1 MTTEQTDSYL
11 QALLA
16 SVTISVI
23 IPLLMFAILTVA
35 LWWLLALAQKK
46 PGFNIEEIFLDDET
60 RRVTPWRV
68 VSLGAFVWS
77 VWYLATDRLSAAPN
91 PQVFRDFLIFWSG
104 TPVAVILAN
113 KWDGRLPFAKGPE

>member
-1 MTTEQTDSYL
+1 MTAEQTATYL
-11 QALLA
+11 QALMA

-23 IPLLMFAILTVA
+23 IPMIMFSLLTLA
-35 LWWLLALAQKK
+35 LWWLLWKAQQK
-46 PGFNIEEIFLDDET
+46 PGFNIEEIFVSDET
-60 RRVTPWRV
+60 YKVSPWRV

-77 VWYLATDRLSAAPN
+77 VWYLATDRLSAKPD